1 MIFYWGKQ
9 LLYQAYKY
17 RIRHSFKIF
26 SILKYRTLKV
36 LFINEQV
43 LDALIYCFIFF
54 PAYHNLIFSRK
65 YSDAPPATYENVPQ
79 VINWMIS
86 TQLINNCL

>member
-9 LLYQAYKY
+9 LLYQVYKY
-17 RIRHSFKIF
+17 RIKIF

-43 LDALIYCFIFF
+43 LDALIFCFIFF
-54 PAYHNLIFSRK
+54 AAYHNLIFSRK

-79 VINWMIS
+79 VINRMII
-86 TQLINNCL
+86 TQ